1 MTLKKGFAKIREPK
15 YFSLIIGLIVFLV
28 IILLTYGTVIVS
40 NLELKVLDLNF
51 RLKNRINESRIQ
63 EGVTL
68 EERNPNISPDILIV
82 GIDDKSLSKF
92 GRWPFPRYKEANLV
106 ESFSRIKRQYEREN
120 ALFLDIFFI
129 EPDREAEDDALLV
142 DSIRQNGRVFLETVL
157 QFGKN
162 TPGTE
167 SEFEA
172 RQELLYKN
180 FGKITRVTGDW
191 TKINVFRGLLPP
203 LKPYAKAAYG
213 YGHAN
218 FIGDTDK
225 IYRRQPLV
233 VRSSILEKE
242 IPLEDLKVSEPVDRA
257 NFERL
262 AWIDKENI
270 FHNIAYPLTKSVL
283 DDLKKDMKKN
293 APLKAEDTNNDKKPD
308 KYYYVVR
315 KYRDNLIPAITLS
328 LAVNYFHRKL
338 SDVEVNLG
346 KYIRIPSPETFNIR
360 TKKWEP
366 YRLVIKNPVTDKN
379 GKVIEKGVYKKL
391 DDIKIPIN
399 EKGEMLINFMGV
411 GSSASPQEHQTF
423 PIRSF
428 YGYASHVPGPDP
440 ARWPRTKA
448 VGNKIIMVGPFSK
461 GIAEDEKPTPYGLM
475 YGVEIHAN
483 ALNTILM
490 NKYLNYIPGWANL
503 LILLGAVLITAFLVS
518 RLSTFWSML
527 LSLLLII
534 VFFFVVSFIFE
545 ISDYIITLS
554 APILGV
560 VLTLI
565 AVEAYRIMTEEK
577 DKKRIR
583 NMFGKYVSPKV
594 VDQILENPPELGGVD
609 KNLTV
614 LFSDIRGF
622 TTLSESLSPQELVN
636 HLNTYLTAMT
646 DIIVLEYSGTLDKYV
661 GDEVM
666 CFWGAPLPQEDHAL
680 LACRCALRQM
690 EKLKEL
696 NTNWPEERRINIGI
710 GVNSGIMT
718 VGNMGSQ
725 GRMNYTLMGDHVN
738 LGARLE
744 GTNKIY
750 KTNIIISEF
759 TYGLVKDNVIARELD
774 NIRVKGK
781 NKPVL
786 IYELVGTKDNDGE
799 NGNS

>member
-1 MTLKKGFAKIREPK
+1 MAKRKGFSKILEPK
-15 YFSLIIGLIVFLV
+15 YFSLMIGLVIFFIVAALM
-28 IILLTYGTVIVS
+28 YGTVIIS

-51 RLKNRINESRIQ
+51 RLKNRITESRIQ

-68 EERNPNISPDILIV
+68 EKRNPNISPDILIV

-106 ESFSRIKRQYEREN
+106 ESFARIKRQNEREN

-157 QFGKN
+157 QFGEN

-167 SEFEA
+167 KEFQQ
-172 RQELLYKN
+172 RQILLYDN
-180 FGKITRVTGDW
+180 FGKITRIKGDW
-191 TKINVFRGLLPP
+191 TKVNEFRGILPP
-203 LKPYAKAAYG
+203 LQPYARATYG

-218 FIGDTDK
+218 FIEDTDK
-225 IYRRQPLV
+225 IYRKQPLV
-233 VRSSILEKE
+233 VRYSVLEKE
-242 IPLEDLKVSEPVDRA
+242 IPLEKLTVNEPVNRE

-262 AWIDKENI
+262 AWIDKNNI
-270 FHNIAYPLTKSVL
+270 FHNVPYPLTKNIL
-283 DDLKKDMKKN
+283 GKLKKDMEKY

-308 KYYYVVR
+308 KYYYVIR
-315 KYRDNLIPAITLS
+315 KYRDSFIPAITLS
-328 LAVNYFHRKL
+328 LAVNYFHKKL
-338 SDVEVNLG
+338 SDVEVKLG
-346 KYIRIPSPETFNIR
+346 QYIRIPSPEVFNIK
-360 TKKWEP
+360 TNKWEP
-366 YRLVIKNPVTDKN
+366 FKLVLKRPVTDKS
-379 GKVIEKGVYKKL
+379 GKIIEKGVYKTLKE
-391 DDIKIPIN
+391 IKIPIN
-399 EKGEMLINFMGV
+399 NRGEMLVNFMGV

-428 YGYASHVPGPDP
+428 YGYASHVPGPNP

-448 VGNKIIMVGPFSK
+448 VGNKIVMVGPFSK

-490 NKYLNYIPGWANL
+490 NKFLYYVPDWVNL
-503 LILLGAVLITAFLVS
+503 VILLGAVLLTAFLVS
-518 RLSTFWSML
+518 RLSTIWSLL
-527 LSLLLII
+527 LSLLLIV
-534 VFFFVVSFIFE
+534 VFFFAVSFIFE
-545 ISDYIITLS
+545 ISDYIVTLS

-560 VLTLI
+560 VFSLL

-577 DKKRIR
+577 DKRRIK

-594 VDQILENPPELGGVD
+594 VDQILDNPPELGGVD

-622 TTLSESLSPQELVN
+622 TTLSESMTPQELVN

-646 DIIVLEYSGTLDKYV
+646 DLIVLEYSGTLDKYV
-661 GDEVM
+661 GDEIM
-666 CFWGAPLPQEDHAL
+666 CFWGAPLPQEDHAM
-680 LACRCALRQM
+680 LACECALKQM
-690 EKLKEL
+690 DKLREL
-696 NTNWPEERRINIGI
+696 NSKWPEERRINIGI
-710 GVNSGIMT
+710 GINSGIMT
-718 VGNMGSQ
+718 VGNMGSS
-725 GRMNYTLMGDHVN
+725 GRMNYTLMGDNVN

-744 GTNKIY
+744 GTNKLY
-750 KTNIIISEF
+750 KTNIIMSEF
-759 TYGLVKDNVIARELD
+759 TYGLVKDQVIARELD

-786 IYELVGTKDNDGE
+786 IYELVDMKD
-799 NGNS
+799 GNV